1 MHSVEKFYLLQ
12 VMNVQSIQACKKL
25 RKALTILT
33 LLPVATAFCGCEE
46 EKPAPIVRKVHNIK
60 GEVEVLNSCSMKG
73 AATQM
78 RAFLR
83 NNGFDVVHIGNDRL
97 QNYDETII
105 VLRNPEWE
113 GAQALAATLKT
124 TNVLVLLD
132 KNATVDAVVH
142 TGRDFQQIIEPDQ
155 GEQNDSNK

>member
-1 MHSVEKFYLLQ
+1 MF
-12 VMNVQSIQACKKL
+12 QSFF
-25 RKALTILT
+25 KALQLNFAV
-33 LLPVATAFCGCEE
+33 VAASAVFVVSLMTGCEE
-46 EKPAPIVRKVHNIK
+46 QKQAPTVVKEVRRIK

-73 AATQM
+73 AAVKM
-78 RAFLR
+78 RSFLR
-83 NNGFDVVHIGNDRL
+83 DNGFDVVHIDNERL

-113 GAQALAATLKT
+113 GAQVLAATLKT
-124 TNVLVLLD
+124 KNVLVLLN

-142 TGRDFQQIIEPDQ
+142 TGRDFQQIVEPDQ

>member
-1 MHSVEKFYLLQ
+1 MFY
-12 VMNVQSIQACKKL
+12 NYS
-25 RKALTILT
+25 KALRLKFAVGVSSAVFAVF
-33 LLPVATAFCGCEE
+33 LLAGEE
-46 EKPAPIVRKVHNIK
+46 EKPAPAVVRKVRPIK
-60 GEVEVLNSCSMKG
+60 GDVEVLNSCSMKG
-73 AATQM
+73 AATKM

-83 NNGFDVVHIGNDRL
+83 KNGFDVVYIDNERL
-97 QNYDETII
+97 QNYEETVI

-124 TNVLVLLD
+124 KNILVLQN

-155 GEQNDSNK
+155 GEQHDSNK

>member
-1 MHSVEKFYLLQ
+1 MFQNYS
-12 VMNVQSIQACKKL
+12 
-25 RKALTILT
+25 KALHLN
-33 LLPVATAFCGCEE
+33 VAVGVSSAVFAAFLFTGCEE
-46 EKPAPIVRKVHNIK
+46 EKQAPVVREVRRIK
-60 GEVEVLNSCSMKG
+60 GEVEVLNSCSIKG
-73 AATQM
+73 AAVKM
-78 RAFLR
+78 RSFLR
-83 NNGFDVVHIGNDRL
+83 NNGFDVVHIDNERL

-124 TNVLVLLD
+124 KNVLVLLN

-142 TGRDFQQIIEPDQ
+142 TGRDFQQIVEPDQ

>member
-1 MHSVEKFYLLQ
+1 MFRNYS
-12 VMNVQSIQACKKL
+12 
-25 RKALTILT
+25 KALHLNFA
-33 LLPVATAFCGCEE
+33 VGVSSAVFAAFLFAGCEE
-46 EKPAPIVRKVHNIK
+46 EKPAPVKREVRRIK

-73 AATQM
+73 AATKM
-78 RAFLR
+78 RTFLR
-83 NNGFDVVHIGNDRL
+83 DNGFDVVHIENERL
-97 QNYDETII
+97 QNYDETVI

-124 TNVLVLLD
+124 KNILVLLN

-155 GEQNDSNK
+155 GEQHDSNK

>member
-1 MHSVEKFYLLQ
+1 MFHNYS
-12 VMNVQSIQACKKL
+12 
-25 RKALTILT
+25 KAFRLNFAVGVSSAVL
-33 LLPVATAFCGCEE
+33 AAFLFAGCEE
-46 EKPAPIVRKVHNIK
+46 EKPAPVVREVRSIK

-73 AATQM
+73 AATKMQ
-78 RAFLR
+78 AFLR
-83 NNGFDVVHIGNDRL
+83 NNGFDVVHIENERL
-97 QNYDETII
+97 QNYDETVI

-124 TNVLVLLD
+124 KNVLVLLN

-155 GEQNDSNK
+155 GEKHDSNK

>member
-1 MHSVEKFYLLQ
+1 MYQKFAKAAHQ
-12 VMNVQSIQACKKL
+12 VFTVGITL
-25 RKALTILT
+25 PALT
-33 LLPVATAFCGCEE
+33 AFLFAGCEE
-46 EKPAPIVRKVHNIK
+46 QKQAPVVKEVRRIK

-73 AATQM
+73 AAVKM
-78 RAFLR
+78 RTFLR
-83 NNGFDVVHIGNDRL
+83 DNGFDVVHIDNERL

-113 GAQALAATLKT
+113 GAQVLAATLKT
-124 TNVLVLLD
+124 KNVLVLLN

-155 GEQNDSNK
+155 GEKNDSN

>member
-1 MHSVEKFYLLQ
+1 MFHNYS
-12 VMNVQSIQACKKL
+12 
-25 RKALTILT
+25 KAFRLNCAVGVSSAVFAAFL
-33 LLPVATAFCGCEE
+33 VAGCEE
-46 EKPAPIVRKVHNIK
+46 EKPAPVKREVRRIK

-73 AATQM
+73 AAVKM
-78 RAFLR
+78 RSFLR
-83 NNGFDVVHIGNDRL
+83 ENGFDVVHIDNERL

-113 GAQALAATLKT
+113 GAQVLAATLKT
-124 TNVLVLLD
+124 KNVLVLLN

-155 GEQNDSNK
+155 GVQNDSNK

>member
-1 MHSVEKFYLLQ
+1 LLDLYQRMFY
-12 VMNVQSIQACKKL
+12 NYS
-25 RKALTILT
+25 KALRLKFAVGVSSAVF
-33 LLPVATAFCGCEE
+33 VACLFTGCEE
-46 EKPAPIVRKVHNIK
+46 EKPAPAVVRKVRPIK
-60 GEVEVLNSCSMKG
+60 GDVEVLNSCSMKG
-73 AATQM
+73 AATKM

-83 NNGFDVVHIGNDRL
+83 KNGFDVVYIDNERL
-97 QNYDETII
+97 QNYEETVI

-124 TNVLVLLD
+124 KNVLVLLD

-155 GEQNDSNK
+155 GEQHDSNK

>member
-1 MHSVEKFYLLQ
+1 MNQKFSTA
-12 VMNVQSIQACKKL
+12 V
-25 RKALTILT
+25 RKAFAIGIAIPALSAFLLT
-33 LLPVATAFCGCEE
+33 GCKE
-46 EKPAPIVRKVHNIK
+46 EKQAPVVKEVRRIK

-73 AATQM
+73 AATRM

-83 NNGFDVVHIGNDRL
+83 DNGFDVVHIDNERL
-97 QNYDETII
+97 QNYDETVI

-113 GAQALAATLKT
+113 GAQVLAATLKT
-124 TNVLVLLD
+124 KNVLVLLN

-155 GEQNDSNK
+155 GEQNDSN

>member
-1 MHSVEKFYLLQ
+1 
-12 VMNVQSIQACKKL
+12 
-25 RKALTILT
+25 
-33 LLPVATAFCGCEE
+33 
-46 EKPAPIVRKVHNIK
+46 
-60 GEVEVLNSCSMKG
+60 MKG

-124 TNVLVLLD
+124 KNVLVLLD

>member
-1 MHSVEKFYLLQ
+1 MFQKFF
-12 VMNVQSIQACKKL
+12 
-25 RKALTILT
+25 KALQLNFAV
-33 LLPVATAFCGCEE
+33 VAASAVFVASLMTGCEE
-46 EKPAPIVRKVHNIK
+46 QKQAPTVVKEVRRIK

-73 AATQM
+73 AAVKM
-78 RAFLR
+78 RTFLR
-83 NNGFDVVHIGNDRL
+83 DNGFDVVHIDNERL

-113 GAQALAATLKT
+113 GAQVLAATLKT
-124 TNVLVLLD
+124 KNVLVLLN

-142 TGRDFQQIIEPDQ
+142 TGRDFQQIVEPDQ

>member
-1 MHSVEKFYLLQ
+1 MFQNYS
-12 VMNVQSIQACKKL
+12 
-25 RKALTILT
+25 KALHLNFAVGVSSAVFAAC
-33 LLPVATAFCGCEE
+33 LFAGCKE
-46 EKPAPIVRKVHNIK
+46 EKPAPVVREVRQIK

-73 AATQM
+73 AAVKM
-78 RAFLR
+78 RSFLR
-83 NNGFDVVHIGNDRL
+83 DNGFDVVHIDNERL

-124 TNVLVLLD
+124 KNVLVLVN

-142 TGRDFQQIIEPDQ
+142 TGRDFQQIVEPDQ
-155 GEQNDSNK
+155 GEKNDSNK

>member
-1 MHSVEKFYLLQ
+1 
-12 VMNVQSIQACKKL
+12 
-25 RKALTILT
+25 
-33 LLPVATAFCGCEE
+33 
-46 EKPAPIVRKVHNIK
+46 
-60 GEVEVLNSCSMKG
+60 MKG
-73 AATQM
+73 AATKM

-83 NNGFDVVHIGNDRL
+83 KNGFDVVYIDNERL
-97 QNYDETII
+97 QNYEETII

-124 TNVLVLLD
+124 KNVLVLLD

-155 GEQNDSNK
+155 GEQHDSNK

>member
-1 MHSVEKFYLLQ
+1 MFQKFF
-12 VMNVQSIQACKKL
+12 
-25 RKALTILT
+25 KAFRLNLAV
-33 LLPVATAFCGCEE
+33 VAASAVFVASLVTGCEE
-46 EKPAPIVRKVHNIK
+46 QKQAPTVVKEVRRIK

-73 AATQM
+73 AAVKM
-78 RAFLR
+78 RSFLR
-83 NNGFDVVHIGNDRL
+83 DNGFDVVHIDNERL

-113 GAQALAATLKT
+113 GAQVLAATLKT
-124 TNVLVLLD
+124 KNVLVLLN

-142 TGRDFQQIIEPDQ
+142 TGRDFQQIVEPDQ

>member
-46 EKPAPIVRKVHNIK
+46 EKPAPIVRK
-60 GEVEVLNSCSMKG
+60 VLNSCSMKG

-124 TNVLVLLD
+124 KNVLVLLD

>member
-1 MHSVEKFYLLQ
+1 MYQKFSKTVHLLFT
-12 VMNVQSIQACKKL
+12 VRVV
-25 RKALTILT
+25 
-33 LLPVATAFCGCEE
+33 LPVLAVFLLVACEE
-46 EKPAPIVRKVHNIK
+46 EKPAPVVREVRSIK

-73 AATQM
+73 AAVKM
-78 RAFLR
+78 RSFLR
-83 NNGFDVVHIGNDRL
+83 DNGFDVVHIDNERL

-113 GAQALAATLKT
+113 GVQALAATLKT
-124 TNVLVLLD
+124 KNILVLQN